1 MKIRNGYVSNSSSSS
16 FLVIGKNVGYIFD
29 EDLNL
34 DFSNKKYALL
44 GNYIFSEGNDYIHL
58 DPEMYKWFKENQN
71 NINIDDGTVI
81 EIIKDNENSFYDNCY
96 DDSLQIPDN
105 IEKGTRVWN
114 INASEHSSRT
124 IEQLKEIYY
133 DGE

>member
-124 IEQLKEIYY
+124 IKQLKEIYY